1 MFGIFKTAATNLF
14 EATLGA
20 STESCSASVTSELL
34 PTDETT
40 TKTAAKTTTTTTKTI
55 ARPSE
60 MGRAFRQPR
69 HALTPAS
76 SENV

>member
-40 TKTAAKTTTTTTKTI
+40 TKTAAKTTKTI